1 MLYFDGVDDF
11 LHIPE
16 ESEGNGYLR
25 LFHTM
30 TISAWVL
37 RKPGGNATQ
46 NLLSKFDKNAAE
58 GFDQKLYVQLN
69 NSYLKF
75 AFVEK
80 SEMGDQIWE
89 IETDAGSDIE
99 LADDEWFLASV
110 VL

>member
-1 MLYFDGVDDF
+1 MYDLGDAGIPIIRGSVIEYDASDPWLYKSVEGQRMLYFDGVDDF
-11 LHIPE
+11 MHIPE

-58 GFDQKLYVQLN
+58 GFDQKLYV
-69 NSYLKF
+69 
-75 AFVEK
+75 
-80 SEMGDQIWE
+80 
-89 IETDAGSDIE
+89 
-99 LADDEWFLASV
+99 
-110 VL
+110 